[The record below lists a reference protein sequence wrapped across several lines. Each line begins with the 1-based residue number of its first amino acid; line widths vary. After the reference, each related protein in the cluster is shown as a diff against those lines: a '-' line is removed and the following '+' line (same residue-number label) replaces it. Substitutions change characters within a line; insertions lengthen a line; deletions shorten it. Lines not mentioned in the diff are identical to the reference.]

1 MTVGLDNRT
10 ERCERILVVDDSET
24 NLLLLSSI
32 LQLDGYDIETVQ
44 SGPEALQEAWLRI
57 PDLVLLDIMMPEMS
71 GLEVCQLLKADERTS
86 DVPVIFLTALGDVP
100 DRVAG
105 LEVGGDDYIAKPFH
119 PDELRARIR
128 AALRTKQA
136 RDQLR
141 RERESLA
148 SQAVTDP
155 LTGVYNRRM
164 LETRLAE
171 EVTRS
176 RRYGHSLTCLM
187 LDLDHFKRINDEHGH
202 PTGDTM
208 LRQFADLTQSCLR
221 GSDVLAR
228 YGGEEFVILVT
239 ETGLEGA
246 TTTAEKVRRA
256 IEEHRF
262 RGANGQGL
270 RLTTSIGIAE
280 LQPEESAPEVLA
292 RADKALYEAKR
303 TGRNRVVCA

>member
-1 MTVGLDNRT
+1 
-10 ERCERILVVDDSET
+10 
-24 NLLLLSSI
+24 
-32 LQLDGYDIETVQ
+32 
-44 SGPEALQEAWLRI
+44 
-57 PDLVLLDIMMPEMS
+57 
-71 GLEVCQLLKADERTS
+71 
-86 DVPVIFLTALGDVP
+86 
-100 DRVAG
+100 
-105 LEVGGDDYIAKPFH
+105 
-119 PDELRARIR
+119 
-128 AALRTKQA
+128 
-136 RDQLR
+136 
-141 RERESLA
+141 
-148 SQAVTDP
+148 
-155 LTGVYNRRM
+155 
-164 LETRLAE
+164 
-171 EVTRS
+171 
-176 RRYGHSLTCLM
+176 
-187 LDLDHFKRINDEHGH
+187 
-202 PTGDTM
+202 M